1 MFSTGTGAEEVQERF
16 SGTAELQVQV
26 QGVVQISQDAEVCGL
41 AEVQR

>member
-1 MFSTGTGAEEVQERF
+1 MFSTGAGAEEVQERRF
-16 SGTAELQVQV
+16 SGTAELQV